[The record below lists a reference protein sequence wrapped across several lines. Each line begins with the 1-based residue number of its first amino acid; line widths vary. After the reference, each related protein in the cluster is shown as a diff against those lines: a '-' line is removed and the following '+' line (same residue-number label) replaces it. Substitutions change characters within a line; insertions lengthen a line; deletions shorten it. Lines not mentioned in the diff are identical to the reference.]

1 MKKSLLLWVAL
12 MASASTLAAEQKEIR
27 FGVDP
32 TFAPFEWKDP
42 QGKLA
47 GFDIDLG
54 NAICQQLQAKCVWVE
69 SNFDG
74 IIPALKARKFDAIL
88 SGMYMTEKRKE
99 QIGFSDKLYNG
110 PVFLVA
116 RKNTLTGN
124 TPEQLKGKTIGV
136 EQGSAQETYVN
147 QHWRPAGINIV
158 AYQGADSVVRDLE
171 SGRIDGAVLSG
182 MMADYS
188 FLQQPQGKD
197 FAFVGGHLQ
206 DDKLFGAGAAIGL
219 RKEDDALRQEI
230 NRAIAQILADG
241 TYKKLSGKYFSFD
254 VYSRT

>member
-1 MKKSLLLWVAL
+1 
-12 MASASTLAAEQKEIR
+12 MASTSALAEGGKEIR

-88 SGMYMTEKRKE
+88 SGMYMTEKRKA
-99 QIGFSDKLYNG
+99 QIAFSDKLYNG

-116 RKNTLTGN
+116 RK
-124 TPEQLKGKTIGV
+124 K
-136 EQGSAQETYVN
+136 Y
-147 QHWRPAGINIV
+147 PARQYAGTAEGQNH
-158 AYQGADSVVRDLE
+158 R
-171 SGRIDGAVLSG
+171 R
-182 MMADYS
+182 
-188 FLQQPQGKD
+188 
-197 FAFVGGHLQ
+197 
-206 DDKLFGAGAAIGL
+206 GAGLGAG
-219 RKEDDALRQEI
+219 
-230 NRAIAQILADG
+230 
-241 TYKKLSGKYFSFD
+241 D
-254 VYSRT
+254 VC

>member
-1 MKKSLLLWVAL
+1 M
-12 MASASTLAAEQKEIR
+12 
-27 FGVDP
+27 
-32 TFAPFEWKDP
+32 
-42 QGKLA
+42 
-47 GFDIDLG
+47 
-54 NAICQQLQAKCVWVE
+54 WVE

-254 VYSRT
+254 VYSGT